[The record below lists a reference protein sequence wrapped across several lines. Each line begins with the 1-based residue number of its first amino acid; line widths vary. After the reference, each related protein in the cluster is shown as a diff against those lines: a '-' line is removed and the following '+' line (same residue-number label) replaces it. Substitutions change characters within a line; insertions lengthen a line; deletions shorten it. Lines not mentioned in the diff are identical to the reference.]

1 MCALMQII
9 TIEMMMEN
17 VEPTTSPDSSVEK
30 NKFLK
35 TNLPLIIGAT
45 VLIGSSFMLGYT
57 VGHRQGLTVVG
68 YDADAEQLVDVVQ
81 KQKTALDS
89 VSKSLNAAV
98 QERDMAVGNAD
109 DLFKSVNQAN
119 ADKAQFEGMN
129 AIYRE
134 ILRQRGGVSL
144 TIQNMAIKS
153 LPENAYEY
161 QIDLVQVS
169 PNKRRAS
176 GSVELRLIKDT
187 EVLVVPLEDKNFN
200 FEDFERLT
208 GRWTMPKGFTPQ
220 FIEVRLTG
228 SGTPIIKR
236 FSWQR
241 GKPVDV
247 SSAFVSEIPQ
257 AEANA
262 Q

>member
-1 MCALMQII
+1 MMDNVDP
-9 TIEMMMEN
+9 TI
-17 VEPTTSPDSSVEK
+17 SPDSSANK
-30 NKFLK
+30 NNFLK
-35 TNLPLIIGAT
+35 TNLPLVIAAT
-45 VLIGSSFMLGYT
+45 VLIGGSFMLGYT

-68 YDADAEQLVDVVQ
+68 YDADAEQLVEVVQ

-109 DLFKSVNQAN
+109 ELFKAINQAN
-119 ADKAQFEGMN
+119 ADKTQFETMN

-134 ILRQRGGVSL
+134 TLRQRGGVSL
-144 TIQNMAIKS
+144 TIQNLAVKS

-161 QIDLVQVS
+161 QIDLIQVS
-169 PNKRRAS
+169 PSKRRAV
-176 GSVELRLIKDT
+176 GTVELRLIKDT
-187 EVLVVPLEDKNFN
+187 EILVVPLEDKNFN
-200 FEDFERLT
+200 FDDFERLT
-208 GRWTMPKGFTPQ
+208 GRWTMPKGFVPQ
-220 FIEVRLTG
+220 FIEVRLSRG
-228 SGTPIIKR
+228 ATPVIKR

-241 GKPVDV
+241 GQPVDV

>member
-1 MCALMQII
+1 
-9 TIEMMMEN
+9 MMEN
-17 VEPTTSPDSSVEK
+17 AEPTTSPESSVKK

-35 TNLPLIIGAT
+35 TNLPLEIAAT
-45 VLIGSSFMLGYT
+45 LLIGSSFMLGYT

-68 YDADAEQLVDVVQ
+68 YDADAQQLVDVVQ
-81 KQKTALDS
+81 KQKTTLDS

-98 QERDMAVGNAD
+98 QERDMAVSNAD
-109 DLFKSVNQAN
+109 ELFKGINQAN
-119 ADKAQFEGMN
+119 ADKTQFESMN

-144 TIQNMAIKS
+144 TVQNLAIKS
-153 LPENAYEY
+153 LPENAFEY
-161 QIDLVQVS
+161 QLDLVQVS
-169 PNKRRAS
+169 PNKRRAV

-187 EVLVVPLEDKNFN
+187 EVLVVPLEDANFN
-200 FEDFERLT
+200 FDDFERLT

-220 FIEVRLTG
+220 FIEVRLSG
-228 SGTPIIKR
+228 SATPVIKR

-241 GKPVDV
+241 GQPVDV